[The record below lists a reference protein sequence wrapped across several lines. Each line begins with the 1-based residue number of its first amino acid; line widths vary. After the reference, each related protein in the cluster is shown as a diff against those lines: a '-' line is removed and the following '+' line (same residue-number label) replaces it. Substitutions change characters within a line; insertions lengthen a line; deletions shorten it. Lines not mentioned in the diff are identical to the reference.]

1 MEIKQRKSNTLL
13 FHLCV
18 ESKKKKKNQTN
29 KNQAHLKRD
38 LTSGYQRQEKEGWG
52 VGEGELEEVVK
63 RVAQM
68 VKNPPAMRE
77 TLFRP
82 WVEKIPW
89 RREGLTNPVFLSEE
103 FHEQRS
109 QQATVHGVA
118 KSQTGPSELHF
129 H

>member
-1 MEIKQRKSNTLL
+1 M
-13 FHLCV
+13 
-18 ESKKKKKNQTN
+18 
-29 KNQAHLKRD
+29 
-38 LTSGYQRQEKEGWG
+38 
-52 VGEGELEEVVK
+52 EEVVK
-63 RVAQM
+63 RVAQV